1 MPKVYKFTQITET
14 GPNGSTKSY
23 KNTESNEIQFI
34 GSLNGEQYISVPD
47 SVVLPAQEVTLIEVT
62 DIDLLKTLQLPRLQK
77 ESFRNKLEL
86 EVGDVQDLLADCMKM
101 CEFALV
107 LSSRIANEVLSG
119 TQMPEPQRSA
129 YTARVAAFV
138 GALDSGLVKLRSDS
152 ENPADMM
159 MRLMTRYTK
168 LNALYE
174 TEYKANIDKII

>member
-1 MPKVYKFTQITET
+1 M
-14 GPNGSTKSY
+14 
-23 KNTESNEIQFI
+23 
-34 GSLNGEQYISVPD
+34 
-47 SVVLPAQEVTLIEVT
+47 
-62 DIDLLKTLQLPRLQK
+62 QLPRLQK
-77 ESFRNKLEL
+77 ETFRNKLEL

-107 LSSRIANEVLSG
+107 LSSCIANEVLSG

-138 GALDSGLVKLRSDS
+138 GALDSGQVKLRSDS